1 MTSRENYNDLYA
13 FMLVARE
20 GSFTRAATKLGVA
33 QSGISRTVRDLEA
46 RLGVQLLTR
55 TTRKLSLTQAGEQLY
70 HAAQASFQSLDNGLS
85 MLAHFRDT
93 PSGMV
98 RINASQ
104 HAIDKVLLPKLAMFK
119 QLYPEIRLELI
130 SESRFVDIIEEH
142 FDAGV
147 RLGGDVGEG
156 MIAVRITPDIEM
168 VVVATPEHF
177 RRYGF
182 PQTPTDLAAHPCI
195 AYQFADGSLYQWEFW
210 QDGKLIKYK
219 PQGQWVFSDS
229 YMEAAAAKMGLGIA
243 YVPEDLVMEDLEQG
257 RLVRVLIPFS
267 HRFAGLY
274 LYYPHRNVSPALR
287 MVVETLRM
295 SNSNV
300 PGS

>member
-13 FMLVARE
+13 FMLVSRE
-20 GSFTRAATKLGVA
+20 GSFTKAASKLGVA
-33 QSGISRTVRDLEA
+33 QSGISRIVRDLEA

-70 HAAQASFQSLDNGLS
+70 HAAQTSFQSLDNGLS

-93 PSGMV
+93 PSGTV

-119 QLYPEIRLELI
+119 QLYPEICLELI

-147 RLGGDVGEG
+147 RLGGDVDEG

-182 PQTPTDLAAHPCI
+182 PQTPRDLAAHPCI
-195 AYQFADGSLYQWEFW
+195 AYQFADGSAYHWEFW
-210 QDGKLIKYK
+210 QEGKLIKYK

-229 YMEAAAAKMGLGIA
+229 YMEAAAARMGLGIA
-243 YVPEDLVMEDLEQG
+243 YVPEDLVLEDLEQG
-257 RLVRVLIPFS
+257 SLIRVLKIFS
-267 HRFAGLY
+267 HRFAGLH

-287 MVVETLRM
+287 MVVETLKI
-295 SNSNV
+295 SS
-300 PGS
+300 